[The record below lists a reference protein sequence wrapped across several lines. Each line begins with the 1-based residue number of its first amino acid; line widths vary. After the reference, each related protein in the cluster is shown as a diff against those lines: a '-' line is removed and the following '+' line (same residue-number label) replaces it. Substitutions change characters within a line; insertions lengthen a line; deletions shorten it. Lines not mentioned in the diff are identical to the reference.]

1 MGVYDMNNCK
11 IIGKSMEDKNKE
23 GWLYGVEVFKLNK
36 TELEA
41 LLKGKCLCTSINCGE
56 YRVFIELED
65 C

>member
-1 MGVYDMNNCK
+1 MNNCK

-23 GWLYGVEVFKLNK
+23 DWLYGGEVFKINK

-41 LLKGKCLCTSINCGE
+41 LLKGKCLCTSINGGE